1 MSVSETWQPNQE
13 FMIKLKEEEMGD
25 LTKIILGYTNIDEL
39 KPIMKLK
46 PTTAKNQILQD
57 LRGVTVSS
65 SSSVVCSTLLNIIT
79 SNSAS
84 TLVRIVT
91 SISWEKK
98 NMKGTYPR
106 HKEPQKYTSVLYVE
120 NSSLSIQIC
129 LNTEHKFI

>member
-1 MSVSETWQPNQE
+1 
-13 FMIKLKEEEMGD
+13 MIKLKEEEMGD

-79 SNSAS
+79 RNSAS
-84 TLVRIVT
+84 TLVRIV
-91 SISWEKK
+91 SFIS
-98 NMKGTYPR
+98 
-106 HKEPQKYTSVLYVE
+106 
-120 NSSLSIQIC
+120 
-129 LNTEHKFI
+129 